1 MEFVNGRDFGSEVQ
15 EGGPLSV
22 ADAVGCVL
30 QAARGL
36 AYAHGQ
42 GVIHRDVKPANL
54 LHDAD
59 GLVKVADLGL
69 AHLNSAHG
77 TGSGSALTQAGG
89 ILGTADYMAPEQALD
104 LTGIDARAD
113 IYALGC
119 TLYYLLTG
127 QPPYT
132 AGSLMGLLLKH
143 RDAPIP
149 ALGALRPDVP
159 GEVEIIFRRMVA
171 KQPGDRLA
179 PMTAV
184 VEALEGVQAK
194 VAALRT
200 RPATARQAPAAQPSG
215 EATVAAD
222 SAEQLLAKERPA
234 GSLSD
239 SKTPSQTLSGQG
251 RVATLTVVL
260 AEPSRTQAAIVRKY
274 LRELGIDQVH
284 STGSGAEAL
293 ALTEQHQAHVLLS
306 ALHLADITGVQLV
319 QALRA
324 DARFADVG
332 FVLASSE
339 SHSDEALAV
348 LATPRTVVL
357 PKPFDL
363 RQLAGAL
370 TEAAA
375 WSPKDLSPGRK

>member
-1 MEFVNGRDFGSEVQ
+1 
-15 EGGPLSV
+15 
-22 ADAVGCVL
+22 
-30 QAARGL
+30 
-36 AYAHGQ
+36 
-42 GVIHRDVKPANL
+42 
-54 LHDAD
+54 
-59 GLVKVADLGL
+59 
-69 AHLNSAHG
+69 
-77 TGSGSALTQAGG
+77 
-89 ILGTADYMAPEQALD
+89 MAPEQALD
-104 LTGIDARAD
+104 LTSIDARAD

-159 GEVEIIFRRMVA
+159 VELESIYRRMVA

-184 VEALEGVQAK
+184 VEALEGVQGK
-194 VAALRT
+194 VVALRT
-200 RPATARQAPAAQPSG
+200 RPGAPQRAPASPPSG
-215 EATVAAD
+215 EATVDAE
-222 SAEQLLAKERPA
+222 SAEQLLAKERLA
-234 GSLSD
+234 GTCSESE
-239 SKTPSQTLSGQG
+239 TPSQTLSGRG
-251 RVATLTVVL
+251 RQTTLTVVV

-274 LRELGIDQVH
+274 LRDLGIDRVH

-293 ALTEQHQAHVLLS
+293 TLAVQHQAHVVLS
-306 ALHLADITGVQLV
+306 AFHLADMTGVQLV

-324 DARFADVG
+324 EARFADVG

-339 SHSDEALAV
+339 SHSSEALAI
-348 LATPRTVVL
+348 LATPRTRVL
-357 PKPFDL
+357 SKPFDL

-370 TEAAA
+370 AEAAA
-375 WSPKDLSPGRK
+375 CSPEVLLAGRQ